1 MPLYLADPMVIVR
14 MKGKIMKTDTVLMM
28 VTYDR
33 LDLTKKTVAALS
45 SSTKHPFSLV
55 IVDNGSSDG
64 TPEYLKKL
72 KLASSMMAPGRDK
85 DPLKEVEL
93 ILLPENKGIAIG
105 RNLALK
111 KADELK
117 PTWYCTIDNDVQ
129 LPNGWL
135 EDSIKI
141 LESNKG
147 YGAIGVNFEPKSY
160 PLVTHNGCVFQ
171 DKPAGNLGTACMVF
185 RKQLHQMIGF
195 FNTEYNKYGLEDS
208 DFGIRA
214 RVANFKMGYVEK
226 MGIHLGEDNGEVNEY
241 RKFKTQQHD
250 ELVDAFKKNCGL
262 YMNHFKPI
270 HIPFKG

>member
-1 MPLYLADPMVIVR
+1 M
-14 MKGKIMKTDTVLMM
+14 TDTILMM

-33 LDLTKKTVAALS
+33 LELTKKTIESLLK
-45 SSTKHPFSLV
+45 STARQFSLV

-64 TPEYLKKL
+64 TPEYLTTL
-72 KLASSMMAPGRDK
+72 PTLCDE
-85 DPLKEVEL
+85 PLREVHL
-93 ILLPENKGIAIG
+93 ILLKENKGIAIG

-129 LPNGWL
+129 MPQGWL

-141 LESNKG
+141 LEANKG
-147 YGAIGVNFEPKSY
+147 YGAIGVNFEPTPY
-160 PLVTHNGCVFQ
+160 PLVTQNGCTFQ

-214 RVANFKMGYVEK
+214 RVANFKLGYVRQ
-226 MGIHLGEDNGEVNEY
+226 MGVHLGEDNHEVNEY

-250 ELVDAFKKNCGL
+250 ELVGVFRRNCGL
-262 YMNHFKPI
+262 YMNRKKPI
-270 HIPFKG
+270 HIPFKD

>member
-1 MPLYLADPMVIVR
+1 M
-14 MKGKIMKTDTVLMM
+14 TDTVLMM
-28 VTYDR
+28 VTYNR
-33 LDLTKKTVAALS
+33 LELTKRTIDLLQD
-45 SSTKHPFSLV
+45 STKRQFSLV

-64 TPEYLKKL
+64 TQQYLKGISDIRRY
-72 KLASSMMAPGRDK
+72 AT
-85 DPLKEVEL
+85 
-93 ILLPENKGIAIG
+93 ILDSPIIDVHVIELPENKGIAIG

-129 LPNGWL
+129 MPNEWL

-141 LESNKG
+141 LESNKS
-147 YGAIGVNFEPKSY
+147 YGAIGVNFEPKPY
-160 PLVTHNGCVFQ
+160 PLVTHNGCTFQ

-214 RVANFKMGYVEK
+214 RVANFKLGYVEK
-226 MGIHLGEDNGEVNEY
+226 MGVHLGEDNNEVNEY

-250 ELVDAFKKNCGL
+250 DLVEVFKKNCGL
-262 YMNHFKPI
+262 YVSRQKPI
-270 HIPFKG
+270 HIPFRDSIP